1 MGNRFLAQ
9 IGSELVSKYKT
20 RDPFTIAEALG
31 IRVLFCEDFG
41 PLKGMYRVVNR
52 NRFIFIN
59 KELDGQMQRIVCAHE
74 LGHDQLHRHMANG
87 RTLHEFTLYDMKNKS
102 EYEANVIA
110 ADILLDDED
119 VLEYIYVYNYS
130 AAEIAQLLGTDINL
144 VALKVSELIRRGHC
158 FHGITYNSGFLKA

>member
-102 EYEANVIA
+102 EYEAKLDAFIKDLRQKSEA
-110 ADILLDDED
+110 A
-119 VLEYIYVYNYS
+119 LETAKARLQEVKTQVNNH
-130 AAEIAQLLGTDINL
+130 INEF
-144 VALKVSELIRRGHC
+144 K
-158 FHGITYNSGFLKA
+158 NK